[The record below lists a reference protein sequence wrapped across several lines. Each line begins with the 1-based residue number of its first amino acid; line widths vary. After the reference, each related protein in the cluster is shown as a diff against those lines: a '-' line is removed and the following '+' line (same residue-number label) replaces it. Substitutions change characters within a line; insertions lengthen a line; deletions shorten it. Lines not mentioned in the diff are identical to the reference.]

1 MLKIS
6 AAKVA
11 HAIARAREHDIVAG
25 SWERLMQRA
34 FHDETS
40 NTSPDSFDHSIAG
53 GVLAEFVD
61 TLDKDEQASLL
72 AIAWIGRGTFPP
84 ENLAEALEK
93 AKSEHLF
100 VDASYLISIPLLA
113 DYLYEGVEK
122 LGFPL
127 A

>member
-1 MLKIS
+1 MPKIS

-34 FHDETS
+34 FLDEPGHQT
-40 NTSPDSFDHSIAG
+40 TDSFNSSIAG
-53 GVLAEFVD
+53 GVLAEYVD
-61 TLDKDEQASLL
+61 TLDQDEQASLL
-72 AIAWIGRGTFPP
+72 AIAWIGRGMFPP
-84 ENLAEALEK
+84 ENFAEAFEK

-100 VDASYLISIPLLA
+100 VDASNLIGIPLLA

-127 A
+127 G

>member
-11 HAIARAREHDIVAG
+11 HAIARAREHDVVAG
-25 SWERLMQRA
+25 SWDRLMQRA
-34 FHDETS
+34 FLDEPGHQAGDVF
-40 NTSPDSFDHSIAG
+40 NTAVEG
-53 GVLAEFVD
+53 GELAAYVD
-61 TLDKDEQASLL
+61 TLDEDEQASLL
-72 AIAWIGRGTFPP
+72 AIAWIGRGVFPP
-84 ENLAEALEK
+84 ESLAEAFEK
-93 AKSEHLF
+93 AKSQRSF
-100 VDASYLISIPLLA
+100 VEASYLISIPLLA